1 MRIALSFTTVR
12 KSRNAC
18 PLYTRINTTMS
29 VQLRVHTELQ
39 AFHLSLAREDER
51 SQAGNRYSWAPW
63 QQVQHL
69 LTRDPHHTIP
79 RPRPRPLTGAQGAAH
94 AFSLRQ
100 PSQGLFLSC
109 RHSRCTTKGL
119 PSPRRAKMGARR
131 WASPRSF
138 SVGPSPASARP
149 VQLAL
154 CLVHPPQ
161 RWDFTVPLFL
171 EKLSFHSSHC

>member
-1 MRIALSFTTVR
+1 MRCALSFTTVQ

-18 PLYTRINTTMS
+18 PVYTRINNTMS
-29 VQLRVHTELQ
+29 VWLRAHTELW
-39 AFHLSLAREDER
+39 ALHLSLAREDES
-51 SQAGNRYSWAPW
+51 SQAGNMHSWALW

-94 AFSLRQ
+94 TFSLRQ
-100 PSQGLFLSC
+100 PSQVLFLSC
-109 RHSRCTTKGL
+109 RHSCCTTKGL
-119 PSPRRAKMGARR
+119 SSPRRAKMGARR
-131 WASPRSF
+131 WASPCSF

-161 RWDFTVPLFL
+161 R
-171 EKLSFHSSHC
+171 

>member
-1 MRIALSFTTVR
+1 MRCTVFHNCTEI
-12 KSRNAC
+12 KRNAC

-51 SQAGNRYSWAPW
+51 PQAGNRYSWAPW

-79 RPRPRPLTGAQGAAH
+79 RPRPRPLTGAQGAAPRLLPE
-94 AFSLRQ
+94 AAQ
-100 PSQGLFLSC
+100 PRSVSELQTQQLPDQE
-109 RHSRCTTKGL
+109 L

-138 SVGPSPASARP
+138 SVGPSPAAPGQCSS
-149 VQLAL
+149 L
-154 CLVHPPQ
+154 CTGPPPQ

>member
-1 MRIALSFTTVR
+1 MRCALSFTTVR

-18 PLYTRINTTMS
+18 PVYTRINNTMS
-29 VQLRVHTELQ
+29 VWLRAHTELW
-39 AFHLSLAREDER
+39 ALHLSLAREDES
-51 SQAGNRYSWAPW
+51 SQAGNMHSWALW

-94 AFSLRQ
+94 TFALRQ

-109 RHSRCTTKGL
+109 RHSCCTTKGL
-119 PSPRRAKMGARR
+119 SSPRRAKMGAR

-161 RWDFTVPLFL
+161 R
-171 EKLSFHSSHC
+171 

>member
-1 MRIALSFTTVR
+1 MRCALSFTTVR

-18 PLYTRINTTMS
+18 PVYTRINNTMS
-29 VQLRVHTELQ
+29 VWLRAHTELW
-39 AFHLSLAREDER
+39 ALHLSLAREDES
-51 SQAGNRYSWAPW
+51 SQAGNMHSWALW

-94 AFSLRQ
+94 TFSLRQ

-109 RHSRCTTKGL
+109 RHSCCTTKGL
-119 PSPRRAKMGARR
+119 SSPRRAKMGARR

-161 RWDFTVPLFL
+161 R
-171 EKLSFHSSHC
+171 